1 MLLIWLVKV
10 CTTCNP
16 PPLTACDIEKNYAT
30 YAATAAGRETGGACR
45 QNEKEKGKKLG
56 LKMAVTAPFQ
66 GHFSWLHEPYLI
78 EVAELLL

>member
-1 MLLIWLVKV
+1 MPHMQPLLLE
-10 CTTCNP
+10 
-16 PPLTACDIEKNYAT
+16 EKLEEHADKMKRK
-30 YAATAAGRETGGACR
+30 RE
-45 QNEKEKGKKLG
+45 KKLG